1 MDLTLVKK
9 PSAWLPIVMSVAALA
24 LVAGDLALYGI
35 ERGGEEGAVAH
46 TWQLLMA
53 GQVPLI
59 AYFVM
64 KWLREAPRRAKPIL
78 LLQVTAGIAAFAPVY
93 LLHL

>member
-1 MDLTLVKK
+1 MNLTLLKK
-9 PSAWLPIVMSVAALA
+9 PSACLPIVMSAAALA
-24 LVAGDLALYGI
+24 LVLGYLALYGI
-35 ERGGEEGAVAH
+35 ARPGDEGAVAH

-59 AYFVM
+59 AYFVIR
-64 KWLREAPRRAKPIL
+64 WLRQAPRQAAL
-78 LLQVTAGIAAFAPVY
+78 VLGLQVAAGIAALAPVY

>member
-1 MDLTLVKK
+1 MDFTLLKK
-9 PSAWLPIVMSVAALA
+9 PSAWVPVAMSVAALA
-24 LVAGDLALYGI
+24 LVVGDLAIYGI
-35 ERGGEEGAVAH
+35 ERGGDEGAVAH

-59 AYFVM
+59 MYFAIN
-64 KWLREAPRRAKPIL
+64 WLRQAPRQAGLIVIL
-78 LLQVTAGIAAFAPVY
+78 QLAAGIAALAPVW